1 MPNFSL
7 GKGWLTK
14 TGGDLNTGGDLLWRL
29 GAKRGSVFIFIY
41 REMTF
46 ARPEAT
52 TLAGWAFEGHNLG
65 KKKQSLFQKAR
76 PE

>member
-29 GAKRGSVFIFIY
+29 GAKRENLFIY
-41 REMTF
+41 
-46 ARPEAT
+46 
-52 TLAGWAFEGHNLG
+52 LYIG
-65 KKKQSLFQKAR
+65 KRNFQDGKL
-76 PE
+76 